1 MNRIFT
7 LLLSLATLLSFTGCP
22 ADLEVIPA
30 FITIDG
36 FDLQTPELG
45 PSTSD
50 ISEVWVFAGENNNFI
65 GAFPL
70 PARIPITRTGST
82 AMRFEPGVKQ
92 NGVSVT
98 PEIYEFYTPVFRTL
112 ELVPGETV
120 DVGTPVIGYRPEARL
135 AIFETFEPGFTRS
148 FSELVR
154 GDTSIVIT
162 QEAIRTGE
170 FSGKIYLSDDNP
182 LVEVA
187 STESF
192 SGLTDV
198 RNYVWLEMDFR
209 SDANG
214 QWGATGAN
222 GIDIIRFFDAGFRP
236 QTEWT
241 KIYFNLTETIIE
253 STLDEYRINLTTLL
267 PPELSEGAVY
277 LDNIKL
283 LHF

>member
-1 MNRIFT
+1 MNRFFT
-7 LLLSLATLLSFTGCP
+7 LLLSLATFLSFTGCP

-36 FDLQTPELG
+36 FDLQTPALG

-50 ISEVWVFAGENNNFI
+50 ISEVWVFAGANNNFI

-70 PARIPITRTGST
+70 PARIPISRTGST
-82 AMRFEPGVKQ
+82 ALRFEPGVKQ

-98 PEIYEFYTPVFRTL
+98 PEIYEFYTPVLRTL
-112 ELVPGETV
+112 ELVPGETI
-120 DVGTPVIGYRPEARL
+120 DMGTPVIGYRPEAKL
-135 AIFETFEPGFTRS
+135 AIFETFEAGFTRA
-148 FSELVR
+148 FSQRVR
-154 GDTSIVIT
+154 GDTSIIVT
-162 QEAIRTGE
+162 QEVVRTGD

-253 STLDEYRINLTTLL
+253 STLEEYRINLTTLL

-283 LHF
+283 IHF

>member
-1 MNRIFT
+1 MNRFFT
-7 LLLSLATLLSFTGCP
+7 LLLSLAILLSFTGCP

-30 FITIDG
+30 FVTIDG

-70 PARIPITRTGST
+70 PARIPIPRTGST
-82 AMRFEPGVKQ
+82 DLRFEPGVKQ

-98 PEIYEFYTPVFRTL
+98 PEIYEFYTPVLRTL
-112 ELVPGETV
+112 ELVPGETI
-120 DVGTPVIGYRPEARL
+120 DVGTPVIGYRPEAKF
-135 AIFETFEPGFTRS
+135 AIFETFEAGFTRA
-148 FSELVR
+148 FSQRVR
-154 GDTSIVIT
+154 GDTSLVVT
-162 QEAIRTGE
+162 QEVVRTGE
-170 FSGKIYLSDDNP
+170 FSGKIYLSDDDP

-222 GIDIIRFFDAGFRP
+222 GIDVIRFFDAGFRP
-236 QTEWT
+236 RAEWT
-241 KIYFNLTETIIE
+241 KVYFNLTETIIE

-267 PPELSEGAVY
+267 PPELSEGSVY

-283 LHF
+283 IYF

>member
-1 MNRIFT
+1 MNRFFT

-30 FITIDG
+30 YITIDG

-82 AMRFEPGVKQ
+82 AIRLEPGVKQ

-98 PEIYEFYTPVFRTL
+98 PEIYEFYTPVLRTL

-120 DVGTPVIGYRPEARL
+120 DVGTPVIGYRPEAKL

-148 FSELVR
+148 FSERVR
-154 GDTSIVIT
+154 GDTSIVVT
-162 QEAIRTGE
+162 QEVIRTGE
-170 FSGKIYLSDDNP
+170 FSGKIYLSDDDP

-236 QTEWT
+236 QAEWT

-283 LHF
+283 IHF